1 VIRRDGYFAPV
12 VNGFTARR
20 ARPVQH
26 GAVAPSDPKERAV
39 MRRSLLLGLVLAA
52 AAAGSSAAQ
61 EAGGVAIAPA
71 AAGGLSGLARLPD
84 PVFPGLAAQGLE
96 AGTAPADRQAGHQAM
111 IARLRGDPGYLA
123 GFAFGQPL
131 AASRVLPVAAPPFA
145 LGGPG
150 LVGPGGLALPQP
162 VVIDN
167 FGGPIAVAN
176 GDGNVIQQAT
186 AGSGTVGQQQVATV
200 GGGAPPSAGASNLV
214 QGGNVVQGA
223 PAGGRRGTERGEG
236 RRRRAGAAR
245 SPH

>member
-1 VIRRDGYFAPV
+1 
-12 VNGFTARR
+12 
-20 ARPVQH
+20 
-26 GAVAPSDPKERAV
+26 

-61 EAGGVAIAPA
+61 EAGGVLIAPGA
-71 AAGGLSGLARLPD
+71 TAGLSGLARLPD
-84 PVFPGLAAQGLE
+84 PVFPGLAAQNLE
-96 AGTAPADRQAGHQAM
+96 AGMAPADRQAGHQAM

-131 AASRVLPVAAPPFA
+131 APSRVLPVAAPPFG

-150 LVGPGGLALPQP
+150 LVGPGGLVLQQP

-186 AGSGTVGQQQVATV
+186 AGGPGTVGQQQIANL
-200 GGGAPPSAGASNLV
+200 GGAPAAGAANLV
-214 QGGNVVQGA
+214 GDGNVVQSA
-223 PAGGRRGTERGEG
+223 PASGRRGAGRREG
-236 RRRRAGAAR
+236 RRR
-245 SPH
+245 P